1 MWDRARD
8 RLGIDK
14 DSPPEKRV
22 QFRDLRALG
31 ATDAAKAG
39 KKMDE
44 IQARLTHTSA
54 KTSEIYIKE
63 VIAEVSD
70 MDMPLP
76 WREQL

>member
-1 MWDRARD
+1 
-8 RLGIDK
+8 
-14 DSPPEKRV
+14 
-22 QFRDLRALG
+22 
-31 ATDAAKAG
+31 
-39 KKMDE
+39 MDE